1 VLRVEFFR
9 TASFRWAITFASILI
24 VTLGVFSGLMYWQTA
39 RYLTKRVDRELQ
51 DYADRAMAV
60 NPRFQDP
67 LQSFFS
73 DDPRE
78 FKIAGIFDA
87 ANHALAGN
95 LRQLP
100 ADLPPT
106 GTAGN
111 LKLEVSHDGHPAV
124 QRLRVLTRRLPDG
137 RLLVMGRGV
146 TAIHE
151 INEIVNRGL
160 LLALV
165 PTIVLALGIGIVIS
179 RAALRRIAEVHRT
192 SRLIMA
198 GEMNRRLEVRG
209 SNDDFDKLARIVNE
223 MLDEIERLMA
233 QAKGAGEDIAH
244 DLRTPLTRLRGRLE
258 RGLAG
263 KSADTLQTSLVAAIE
278 DVDQLLGTIGA
289 ILRIAEV
296 DHGQRRAAFRMVDL
310 AYVAR
315 EAVDLYEPV
324 AEQKGILLFW
334 HAEAVSAV
342 RGDGDLLFEAVANLL
357 DNAIKF
363 TPPKGQVSVS
373 IQQDDRGPSIRVTDS
388 GPGIPAADFPK
399 VLGRFYRADQSR
411 QTPGTG
417 LGLSLVASI
426 ARLHGFGLALR
437 DQPAGCCIELECWQ
451 RPGITRAAATA
462 AIRRNDSE
470 APERESL

>member
-1 VLRVEFFR
+1 VRRVEFFR

-24 VTLGVFSGLMYWQTA
+24 VTLGVFSGLMYWQTT
-39 RYLTKRVDRELQ
+39 RYLTKRIDRELQ
-51 DYADRAMAV
+51 DHADRAMSA
-60 NPRFQDP
+60 NAALQDP

-78 FKIAGIFDA
+78 VKVAGIFDA
-87 ANHALAGN
+87 AGHPLAGN
-95 LRQLP
+95 LRQVP
-100 ADLPPT
+100 AGLPPI
-106 GTAGN
+106 GAAGE
-111 LKLEVSHDGHPAV
+111 LRLEVAKAGHPAV
-124 QRLRVLTRRLPDG
+124 QRLRVLTRYLPDG
-137 RLLVMGRGV
+137 RLLVLGRGV

-151 INEIVNRGL
+151 INEIVSGGL
-160 LLALV
+160 LWALV

-179 RAALRRIAEVHRT
+179 RAALMRIAEVHRT

-198 GEMNRRLEVRG
+198 GEMSRRLEVRG

-263 KSADTLQTSLVAAIE
+263 KSEDVLHTTLVAAIE

-296 DHGQRRAAFRMVDL
+296 DHGQRRAAFRLVDL
-310 AYVAR
+310 ADVAR

-324 AEQKGILLFW
+324 AEQKGILIAW
-334 HAEAVSAV
+334 HVEAVSPV

-373 IQQDDRGPSIRVTDS
+373 IQQDDRGPSIRVADS

-399 VLGRFYRADQSR
+399 VLGRFYRVDPSR

-437 DQPAGCCIELECWQ
+437 ERPAGCCIELECWQ
-451 RPGITRAAATA
+451 HPAAPRGGTTA
-462 AIRRNDSE
+462 AISRNGSE
-470 APERESL
+470 APERASR